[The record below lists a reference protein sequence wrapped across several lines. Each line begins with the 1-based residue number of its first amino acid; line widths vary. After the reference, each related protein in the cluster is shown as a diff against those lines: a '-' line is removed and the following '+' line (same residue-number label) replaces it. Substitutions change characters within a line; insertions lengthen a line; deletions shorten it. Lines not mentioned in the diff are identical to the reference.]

1 MQGPEFSHGG
11 TDLWDRRGCGTPL
24 KPSVE
29 DLKGLGDQV
38 APSLFMI
45 QGL

>member
-1 MQGPEFSHGG
+1 MQGPEFSHGS

-29 DLKGLGDQV
+29 DLKGPGDQV
-38 APSLFMI
+38 ASSPFMI
-45 QGL
+45 QRL